1 MTTSN
6 SKSVVLITG
15 ASRGIGLACARHLAN
30 NNCIVYGTS
39 RNPETVP
46 GQKSPD
52 DFHMIQMDVNDS
64 ESVRVGIQQIITEQ
78 GQIDVLINNAGIVLA
93 GPLEQTAIDE
103 AKLQFETNFFGVAR
117 VCKTVLPYM
126 RDKRAG
132 LIINIGSMAGLFGL
146 PYEGFYSSSKFAIEG
161 YSEALSN
168 EVYSFGIKVVIVEPG
183 DHDTD
188 QATYRIIIKDAYTDP
203 DYSARF
209 KSTMD
214 VIYSDETS
222 GNDPHRVAV
231 RILRIIRSKKPRL
244 RYVVGPKSNLLAV
257 LLKYIIPGRWFEKI
271 MISHYKS

>member
-1 MTTSN
+1 MTSGI
-6 SKSVVLITG
+6 KPVVLITG
-15 ASRGIGLACARHLAN
+15 ASRGLGLACARHLADN
-30 NNCIVYGTS
+30 DYTVYGTS
-39 RNPETVP
+39 RNPETIP
-46 GQKSPD
+46 DKKSSD
-52 DFHMIQMDVNDS
+52 NFHKIQMDVNDS
-64 ESVRVGIQQIITEQ
+64 ESVRAGIQQIITEQ

-117 VCKTVLPYM
+117 VCKAVLPTM
-126 RDKRAG
+126 RDKRSG
-132 LIINIGSMAGLFGL
+132 LIINISSMAGLFGL

-168 EVYSFGIKVVIVEPG
+168 EVHSFGIKIVIVEPG

-188 QATYRIIIKDAYTDP
+188 QAANRIIIKDAYTEP

-209 KSTMD
+209 KSTMA

-222 GNDPHRVAV
+222 GNDPHKLAV

-244 RYVVGPKSNLLAV
+244 RYAIGSKSNLLAV
-257 LLKYIIPGRWFEKI
+257 LVKKIIPGRWFEKI

>member
-1 MTTSN
+1 MTSGI
-6 SKSVVLITG
+6 KPVVLITG
-15 ASRGIGLACARHLAN
+15 ASRGLGLACACHLADN
-30 NNCIVYGTS
+30 DYTVYGTS
-39 RNPETVP
+39 RNPEITP
-46 GQKSPD
+46 DQKSSD
-52 DFHMIQMDVNDS
+52 NFHKIQMDVNDS
-64 ESVRVGIQQIITEQ
+64 ESVRAGIQQIITEQ

-117 VCKTVLPYM
+117 VCKAVLPTM
-126 RDKRAG
+126 RNKRSG
-132 LIINIGSMAGLFGL
+132 LIINISSMAGLFGV

-161 YSEALSN
+161 YSEALSK
-168 EVYSFGIKVVIVEPG
+168 EIHSFGIKVVIVEPG

-188 QATYRIIIKDAYTDP
+188 QAANRIIIKDAYTEP

-222 GNDPHRVAV
+222 GNDPHKLAV

-244 RYVVGPKSNLLAV
+244 RYAIGSKSNLLAV
-257 LLKYIIPGRWFEKI
+257 LAKKIIPGRWFEKI
-271 MISHYKS
+271 IISHYKS

>member
-1 MTTSN
+1 MTSGI
-6 SKSVVLITG
+6 KPVVLITG
-15 ASRGIGLACARHLAN
+15 ASRGLGLACARHLADN
-30 NNCIVYGTS
+30 DYTVYGTS
-39 RNPETVP
+39 RNPETTP
-46 GQKSPD
+46 DQKSSD
-52 DFHMIQMDVNDS
+52 NFHKIQMDVNDS
-64 ESVRVGIQQIITEQ
+64 ESVRAGIQQIITEQ

-117 VCKTVLPYM
+117 VCKAVLPTM
-126 RDKRAG
+126 RDKRSG
-132 LIINIGSMAGLFGL
+132 LIINISSMAGLFGL

-168 EVYSFGIKVVIVEPG
+168 EVHSFGIKVVIVEPG
-183 DHDTD
+183 DHDTN
-188 QATYRIIIKDAYTDP
+188 QLAHRITVKDAHTEP

-222 GNDPHRVAV
+222 GNDPHKLAV

-244 RYVVGPKSNLLAV
+244 RYAIGPKSNLFAV
-257 LLKYIIPGRWFEKI
+257 LVKKIIPGRWFEKI